1 MVCAHACL
9 CGAKGVKY
17 YPNNIVIGQ
26 FELKQKDSPKPQAH
40 YLSFLFEKIRPA
52 PDRNTKLDIGKSLSL
67 KC

>member
-9 CGAKGVKY
+9 CIGKGMRY

-26 FELKQKDSPKPQAH
+26 FEVKQKDSPKPQIY

-52 PDRNTKLDIGKSLSL
+52 PDRNTKLDTGKRLSL

>member
-1 MVCAHACL
+1 MR
-9 CGAKGVKY
+9 Y